1 MKVFGCE
8 LCRIKKQAM
17 EDLFLGMTLTLVA
30 EIAGAWA
37 GIIIYK
43 FYKERSKN
51 DTENQEEN

>member
-1 MKVFGCE
+1 MDDF
-8 LCRIKKQAM
+8 I
-17 EDLFLGMTLTLVA
+17 LGMTLALVA

-37 GIIIYK
+37 GIIIYR

>member
-1 MKVFGCE
+1 
-8 LCRIKKQAM
+8 M